1 MTFESYAI
9 LGRVETVTISNDQG
23 QSITRDAKIDTG
35 SYSSRISTEIAKE
48 LQLPVVDEKTITSVM
63 GEEDRVFVELQFN
76 IAGVEIKTM
85 AGIVDME
92 DLRNEVAIGRKD
104 IEMVDG
110 LVDVKKDKPADNEAI
125 EPTIEEVPVVEPTL
139 QAVEVEVELPIDS
152 LEDAKTAIQSFESF
166 NKANN

>member
-1 MTFESYAI
+1 MKNLMTFESYAI
-9 LGRVETVTISNDQG
+9 LGRVETVTISNEQG
-23 QSITRDAKIDTG
+23 QSITKDAKIDTG

-48 LQLPVVDEKTITSVM
+48 LQLPVVDEKTITSAM

-85 AGIVDME
+85 AGIVDMD

-110 LVDVKKDKPADNEAI
+110 LVDVKKDETEDVEEIPVETEEI
-125 EPTIEEVPVVEPTL
+125 PIQPEEVTEEVPLP
-139 QAVEVEVELPIDS
+139 ELVQPN
-152 LEDAKTAIQSFESF
+152 IQSFESY
-166 NKANN
+166 NKKDD